1 MPYRNNCEGA
11 SGSFFLINK
20 NYELSFFKIDTPDNL
35 GSFLEKNPAVGEPIV
50 EMIAQQ
56 YKRNFISLLGRSFD
70 GHCFSIEQR
79 LSVLGSPDLVFQ
91 IVFTPLTINE
101 VTDAVVCSVV
111 NVSNTRGLISMIR
124 EYSHLTSH
132 QLRAPITNILS
143 LSTITNYSKLETY
156 DALKITR
163 LLSDINVQALKLDEI
178 IKMLN
183 EVLNKRGHVNLFD
196 DFGGKSAHQHIVL
209 VDDDGVTNKMH
220 NMLIKRHPSEKKV
233 VVFDNPKKALS
244 YIQQHSPDLILLDLH
259 MPGID
264 GWRFLE
270 MMEEL
275 NIFIDVVIVSSSIDP
290 REHSKAKSFLCVKD
304 FYTKPLTAENVNQ
317 LLDHH

>member
-11 SGSFFLINK
+11 TGSFFLIDK
-20 NYELSFFKIDTPDNL
+20 KYKLSFFRIENPDDL
-35 GSFLEKNPAVGEPIV
+35 GSFLEKKPSIGVSIV
-50 EMIAQQ
+50 EIITQK
-56 YKRNFISLLGRSFD
+56 YKRNFSSLMARCFE

-79 LSVLGSPDLVFQ
+79 LSVFRSADLVYH
-91 IVFTPLTINE
+91 IVFTPLTING
-101 VTDAVVCSVV
+101 VTDEIVCTVV
-111 NVSNTRGLISMIR
+111 NVSSKGLLNMIK
-124 EYSHLTSH
+124 EYSHLASH

-156 DALKITR
+156 DALKIAQ
-163 LLSDINVQALKLDEI
+163 LLGDINTQAVKLDEI

-183 EVLNKRGHVNLFD
+183 EVLNKREQIDLFD
-196 DFGGKSAHQHIVL
+196 DFEGRSGHQHIVL
-209 VDDDGVTNKMH
+209 VDDDVITNKMH
-220 NMLIKRHPSEKKV
+220 KMLIRKHPSEKKV
-233 VVFDNPKKALS
+233 AVFDNPQKALA
-244 YIQQHSPDLILLDLH
+244 YISAHQPDLILLDLH
-259 MPGID
+259 MPDID

-304 FYTKPLTAENVNQ
+304 FYTKPLTIEKVNQ
-317 LLDHH
+317 LLDQ